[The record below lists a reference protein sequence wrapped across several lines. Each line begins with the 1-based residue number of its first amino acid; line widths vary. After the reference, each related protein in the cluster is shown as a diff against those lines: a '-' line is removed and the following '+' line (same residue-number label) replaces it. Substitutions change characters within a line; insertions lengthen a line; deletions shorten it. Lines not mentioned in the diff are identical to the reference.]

1 MLYKFMRFLK
11 DEEGSV
17 SAEYTVLTMV
27 MGAGSIGAVA
37 SLRDGQIEQF
47 TIVEERLSIENDST
61 GANGAGAGG

>member
-1 MLYKFMRFLK
+1 MRDKIMRFLR

-47 TIVEERLSIENDST
+47 TIAEERLSIESDSS
-61 GANGAGAGG
+61 GANTGGGG

>member
-1 MLYKFMRFLK
+1 MMGRIMRFLL
-11 DEEGSV
+11 DERGSV

-61 GANGAGAGG
+61 GANTGGA

>member
-1 MLYKFMRFLK
+1 MLDKVMRFLR

-47 TIVEERLSIENDST
+47 TIAEERLSIESDSS
-61 GANGAGAGG
+61 GANTGGGG

>member
-1 MLYKFMRFLK
+1 MRDKIMRFLR

-47 TIVEERLSIENDST
+47 TIAEERLSIESDSA
-61 GANGAGAGG
+61 GANTGGGG

>member
-1 MLYKFMRFLK
+1 MRDRIMSFLL
-11 DEEGSV
+11 DERGSV

-37 SLRDGQIEQF
+37 SLRDGQIEQV

-61 GANGAGAGG
+61 GANTGGA

>member
-1 MLYKFMRFLK
+1 MRDRIMRFLL
-11 DEEGSV
+11 DERGSV

-61 GANGAGAGG
+61 GANTGGA

>member
-1 MLYKFMRFLK
+1 MLDKIHRFLL
-11 DEEGSV
+11 DEQGSI

-47 TIVEERLSIENDST
+47 TIAEERLPIESDSS
-61 GANGAGAGG
+61 GANTGGGG

>member
-1 MLYKFMRFLK
+1 MMDRIMRFLL
-11 DEEGSV
+11 DERGSV

-61 GANGAGAGG
+61 GANTGGA

>member
-1 MLYKFMRFLK
+1 MRDSIMRFLL
-11 DEEGSV
+11 DEQGSV

-47 TIVEERLSIENDST
+47 TIAEERLSIESDST
-61 GANGAGAGG
+61 GANTGGGG

>member
-1 MLYKFMRFLK
+1 MRFLL
-11 DEEGSV
+11 DEQGSV

-47 TIVEERLSIENDST
+47 TIAEERLSIESDSS
-61 GANGAGAGG
+61 GANTGGGG

>member
-1 MLYKFMRFLK
+1 MLDKFMRFLK

-47 TIVEERLSIENDST
+47 TIAEERLSIESDSS
-61 GANGAGAGG
+61 GANTGGGG

>member
-1 MLYKFMRFLK
+1 MRFLH

-47 TIVEERLSIENDST
+47 TIAEERLSIESDST
-61 GANGAGAGG
+61 GANTGGGG

>member
-1 MLYKFMRFLK
+1 MLDKVMRFLH

-47 TIVEERLSIENDST
+47 TIAEERLSIESDST
-61 GANGAGAGG
+61 GANTGGGG

>member
-1 MLYKFMRFLK
+1 MRFLR

-47 TIVEERLSIENDST
+47 TIAEERLSIESDSS
-61 GANGAGAGG
+61 GANTGGGG

>member
-1 MLYKFMRFLK
+1 MRFLH

-47 TIVEERLSIENDST
+47 TIAEERLSIESDSS
-61 GANGAGAGG
+61 GANTGGGG

>member
-1 MLYKFMRFLK
+1 MLDKVMRFLR

-47 TIVEERLSIENDST
+47 TIAEERLSIESDST
-61 GANGAGAGG
+61 GANTGGGG

>member
-1 MLYKFMRFLK
+1 MRDSIMRFLL
-11 DEEGSV
+11 DEQGSV

-47 TIVEERLSIENDST
+47 TIAEERLSIESDSS
-61 GANGAGAGG
+61 GANTGGGG